1 MLCFTL
7 CTGGAISQ
15 KIIKLLSNAINSGA
29 QYINRLTRQPLINF
43 EQQCHKITISVSI
56 LSVSSF
62 LLQEQYQFLYK
73 AILSLVS
80 TRQEENPSASM
91 DSNGSALPDGNAAE
105 SLESLV

>member
-1 MLCFTL
+1 MV
-7 CTGGAISQ
+7 SDHP
-15 KIIKLLSNAINSGA
+15 
-29 QYINRLTRQPLINF
+29 LTA
-43 EQQCHKITISVSI
+43 
-56 LSVSSF
+56 SSC
-62 LLQEQYQFLYK
+62 LPQEQYQFLYK